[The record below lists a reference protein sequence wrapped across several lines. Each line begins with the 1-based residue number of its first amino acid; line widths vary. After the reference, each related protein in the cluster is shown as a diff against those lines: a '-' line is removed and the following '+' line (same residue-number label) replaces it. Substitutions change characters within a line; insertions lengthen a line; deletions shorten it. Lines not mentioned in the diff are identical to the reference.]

1 MQDSSRM
8 YGCLKCNS
16 PTIICRH
23 CDRGN
28 RYCKQCAPVM
38 YLKARRRANKRYQ
51 NTYQGRINHAARQK
65 RYRERLKLDPAV
77 KPREIAASTDAPGY
91 GNKVLITNKVTTNF
105 FPTPITP
112 LATTLSTSSTAG
124 SRLKQKVTHQG
135 SKAQS
140 IGDLLLNKRKSA
152 VLTFEVDIKRHTK
165 DVYCHCCNKICSPFL
180 RADWLSVSDYKK
192 RSKVAEAKKLIF
204 R

>member
-51 NTYQGRINHAARQK
+51 STYQGRINHAARQK
-65 RYRERLKLDPAV
+65 RYRERLK
-77 KPREIAASTDAPGY
+77 
-91 GNKVLITNKVTTNF
+91 
-105 FPTPITP
+105 
-112 LATTLSTSSTAG
+112 
-124 SRLKQKVTHQG
+124 QKVTHQG

-140 IGDLLLNKRKSA
+140 VSDLLFNKRKCA
-152 VLTFEVDIKRHTK
+152 VLTFEVDRKRHTK
-165 DVYCHCCNKICSPFL
+165 DVYCHCCNKRCSPFL
-180 RADWLSVSDYKK
+180 RADWLRASDYKK
-192 RSKVAEAKKLIF
+192 RSKVAEAKNLIF
-204 R
+204 G